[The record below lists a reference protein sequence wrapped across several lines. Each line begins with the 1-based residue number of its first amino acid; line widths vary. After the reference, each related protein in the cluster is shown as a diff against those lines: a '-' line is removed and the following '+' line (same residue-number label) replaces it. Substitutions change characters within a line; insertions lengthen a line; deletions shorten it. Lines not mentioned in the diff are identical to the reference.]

1 MKYTLGLKG
10 LPFEPH
16 PKQIIYVESDYD
28 REVNDFIERRYDYI
42 CDYFA
47 SQGYEF
53 VYLPLLYKKFDN
65 NEIGKYY
72 DPETS
77 LILSRLFNEQID
89 STFLLNYMARPQNRG
104 NIPPSLIY
112 YKAWVM
118 PQADEDIALRGIMI
132 GNIRL
137 HNYDFSDI
145 LDEIIADQKE
155 GEWNEPRFMYAPS
168 KPEEKE
174 KSDHSVSKGN
184 TCYSIDPTPY
194 LEEQFDIETSKLVKE
209 IEERVSK
216 LRQKGISLYVL
227 ENILRPPIELS
238 RMVITSD
245 YRILLPDYND
255 MEIEMTP
262 LVKAIYILFLRHEEG
277 IPFKFLSD
285 YHDEL
290 LQIYTDVRGSSLT
303 SEMRQSV
310 IFATSPFNNSIN
322 EKCARIREAFVAKFD
337 ERLAE
342 PYIVRGKRGEPKKI
356 SIPRKMIE
364 WQMK

>member
-137 HNYDFSDI
+137 HDYYFSNI

-168 KPEEKE
+168 KPEEKD
-174 KSDHSVSKGN
+174 KSDHSESKGN
-184 TCYSIDPTPY
+184 ICGSIDPASY
-194 LEEQFDIETSKLVKE
+194 LEEQFDVETSKLVKE

-216 LRQKGISLYVL
+216 LKQKGISLYVL
-227 ENILRPPIELS
+227 ENILRPPVELS
-238 RMVITSD
+238 RLIITSD

-262 LVKAIYILFLRHEEG
+262 LVKAVYILFLRHEDG
-277 IPFKFLSD
+277 IPFKHLSD
-285 YHDEL
+285 YYNEL
-290 LQIYTDVRGSSLT
+290 LQIYTDIRNGWLT
-303 SEMRQSV
+303 DEMKKSV
-310 IFATSPFNNSIN
+310 LYATSPFNNSIN
-322 EKCARIREAFVAKFD
+322 EKCARIREAFISQFD
-337 ERLAE
+337 EHLAKH
-342 PYIVRGKRGEPKKI
+342 YFVTGKRGEPKKI
-356 SIPRKMIE
+356 ALSRYLVKWE
-364 WQMK
+364 